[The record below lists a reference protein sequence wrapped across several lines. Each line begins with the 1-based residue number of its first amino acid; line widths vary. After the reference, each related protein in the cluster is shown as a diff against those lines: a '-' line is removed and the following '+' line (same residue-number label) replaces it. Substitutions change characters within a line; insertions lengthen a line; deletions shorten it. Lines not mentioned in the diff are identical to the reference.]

1 MKKENTYLYS
11 TKFKREK
18 VSQCNICKKIKSLSW
33 DHVPPKGGIHLSSI
47 EQETVFQHMTMSK
60 DNRKYSISQNG
71 VKYRTI
77 CKECNEI
84 IGRKYDPV
92 LNDFAYNVGK
102 FLKTKLTLP
111 SIIYYKTKPNLLIR
125 AILGH
130 LLATKADI
138 DEVTI
143 DEQVR
148 NFIFDEDA
156 SIPEEIKI
164 FYWVHPYI
172 NTVIIRDI
180 AMLAV
185 RGKFGGKV
193 GFFSILKYF
202 PIAYLISNLKEYE
215 GLSELTFYRNSKPR
229 DMIDIP
235 LDLKN
240 IRGPEWPEIVDDG
253 NMIMGGLSIQ
263 SSVFAIPKHRI
274 KKLT

>member
-1 MKKENTYLYS
+1 MKKENTYLYF

-18 VSQCNICKKIKSLSW
+18 ASQCNICKRMKPLSW
-33 DHVPPKGGIHLSSI
+33 DHVPPKGGIHLSSV
-47 EQETVFQHMTMSK
+47 EQETVFQHMTMPK

-92 LNDFAYNVGK
+92 LNDFAYNVGRI
-102 FLKTKLTLP
+102 LKTKLTLP

-130 LLATKADI
+130 LLAAKADI
-138 DEVTI
+138 DEVTV

-148 NFIFDEDA
+148 NIIFDEDA

-180 AMLAV
+180 AMPAV
-185 RGKFGGKV
+185 RGKFSEGKV

-215 GLSELTFYRNSKPR
+215 GLSEFTSYRNSKPQ
-229 DMIDIP
+229 DIIDIP
-235 LDLKN
+235 INLKD

-253 NMIMGGLSIQ
+253 NIIVGGKSIH
-263 SSVFAIPKHRI
+263 SSVSAIPKI
-274 KKLT
+274 K

>member
-1 MKKENTYLYS
+1 MKKENTQLYFA
-11 TKFKREK
+11 KFKREK
-18 VSQCNICKKIKSLSW
+18 VSQCNICKRIKPLSW
-33 DHVPPKGGIHLSSI
+33 DHVPPRGGIHLSYV
-47 EQETVFQHMTMSK
+47 EQETVFQHMTMPK
-60 DNRKYSISQNG
+60 DNKKYSISQNG

-102 FLKTKLTLP
+102 ILKTQLTLP

-130 LLATKADI
+130 LLAAKADI
-138 DEVTI
+138 DEVTV
-143 DEQVR
+143 DEQGR
-148 NFIFDEDA
+148 NFIFDEYV

-172 NTVIIRDI
+172 NTVIIRDV
-180 AMLAV
+180 AMPAI
-185 RGKFGGKV
+185 RGRFDKY

-202 PIAYLISNLKEYE
+202 PIAYLVCNLKDYE
-215 GLSELTFYRNSKPR
+215 GLSELTFYRNTKPQ
-229 DMIDIP
+229 DEIDIP
-235 LDLKN
+235 INLKD

-253 NMIMGGLSIQ
+253 NIILGGQSIQ
-263 SSVFAIPKHRI
+263 SSVSAIPKH
-274 KKLT
+274 KA